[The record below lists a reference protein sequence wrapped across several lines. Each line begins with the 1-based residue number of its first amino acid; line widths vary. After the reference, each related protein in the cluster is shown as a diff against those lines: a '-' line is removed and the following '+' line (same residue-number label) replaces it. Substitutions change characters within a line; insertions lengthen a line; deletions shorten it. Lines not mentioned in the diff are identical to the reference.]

1 MTCRNTVKLASA
13 SALWSELRQCRWK
26 EGTALEQDAI
36 RPRRRPCP
44 DRGRAAAAQAITVGA
59 TSSTSDAP
67 IYIADKKGYFRAEG
81 LEVKVANFR
90 SAADMVAPLGAGQ
103 IEAGAGSASAG
114 LYNAV
119 ARGIRIKIVA
129 DKASSPPGYGGTKI
143 LVRKDHVE
151 SGRYREL
158 TDLKGMKFAMNAPGV
173 SNTSTL
179 NTLLKSAGLKYSDV
193 ETVDMPLPDHVAAL
207 KNKSVDAAAS
217 VEPGPALAVR
227 NGDAVVIKSDDEI
240 LPNHQIAVL
249 LYAEEFALKRP
260 AAARSFMR
268 AYLRAVRFYNGAL
281 ADGRLGGPNADE
293 VIAILSEAT
302 PIKSREIYKLITP
315 TGMNPDGR
323 VNKASLAH
331 DLAFYAEQG
340 LVKGAVDLD
349 DAVDGSFVE
358 AALQELGPYRR

>member
-1 MTCRNTVKLASA
+1 LRSRTSFGLAVC
-13 SALWSELRQCRWK
+13 ALLL
-26 EGTALEQDAI
+26 A
-36 RPRRRPCP
+36 PC
-44 DRGRAAAAQAITVGA
+44 DMAAAQAITVGA

-67 IYIADKKGYFRAEG
+67 IYIADKKGYFRDEG
-81 LEVKVANFR
+81 LDVKVVSFR

-158 TDLKGMKFAMNAPGV
+158 RDLKGMKFAMNAPGV

-179 NTLLKSAGLKYSDV
+179 NTLLKSVGLKYSDV

-207 KNKSVDAAAS
+207 KNKSVDASAS
-217 VEPGPALAVR
+217 VEPGPTLAIKG
-227 NGDAVVIKSDDEI
+227 GDAVLIKSDDEI

-249 LYAEEFALKRP
+249 LYAEEFAAKRP
-260 AAARSFMR
+260 VAARQFMR
-268 AYLRAVRFYNGAL
+268 AYIRAVRFYNGAL
-281 ADGRLGGPNADE
+281 ANGRLDGANADE
-293 VIAILSEAT
+293 VIAILAEAT

-323 VNKASLAH
+323 VNKSSLAY
-331 DLAFYAEQG
+331 DLAFYTEQG
-340 LVKGAVDLD
+340 LVKGAVNLD
-349 DAVDGSFVE
+349 DAIDGSFVE
-358 AALQELGPYRR
+358 AALKELGPYRP

>member
-1 MTCRNTVKLASA
+1 MPFGLIVCALLLAP
-13 SALWSELRQCRWK
+13 C
-26 EGTALEQDAI
+26 GT
-36 RPRRRPCP
+36 
-44 DRGRAAAAQAITVGA
+44 AAAQTITVGA

-67 IYIADKKGYFRAEG
+67 IYIADKKGYFRDEG
-81 LEVKVANFR
+81 LDVKVVNFR

-119 ARGIRIKIVA
+119 ARGIKIRIVA

-158 TDLKGMKFAMNAPGV
+158 KDLKGMKFAMNAPGV

-179 NTLLKSAGLKYSDV
+179 NTLLKSVGLKYSDV

-207 KNKSVDAAAS
+207 KNKSVDASAS
-217 VEPGPALAVR
+217 VEPGPALAIR
-227 NGDAVVIKSDDEI
+227 NGDAVLIKSDDEI

-249 LYAEEFALKRP
+249 LYAEEFALKRS
-260 AAARSFMR
+260 AAARQFMR
-268 AYLRAVRFYNGAL
+268 AYIRAVRFYNGAL
-281 ADGRLGGPNADE
+281 ANGRLNGQNADE
-293 VIAILSEAT
+293 VIAILAEAT
-302 PIKSREIYKLITP
+302 PIKSREIYKSITP

-323 VNKASLAH
+323 VNKASLAY
-331 DLAFYAEQG
+331 DLAFYTEQG
-340 LVKGAVDLD
+340 LVKGAINLD
-349 DAVDGSFVE
+349 DAIDGSFVE
-358 AALQELGPYRR
+358 AALKELGPYRP

>member
-1 MTCRNTVKLASA
+1 MNSRMLLALFA
-13 SALWSELRQCRWK
+13 CAALAPTGK
-26 EGTALEQDAI
+26 
-36 RPRRRPCP
+36 
-44 DRGRAAAAQAITVGA
+44 AAAQTITVGA
-59 TSSTSDAP
+59 TNSTSDAP
-67 IYIADKKGYFRAEG
+67 IYIADRKGYFREEG
-81 LEVKVANFR
+81 LEVKVVNFR

-119 ARGIRIKIVA
+119 ARGIKIKIVA

-158 TDLKGMKFAMNAPGV
+158 RDLKGMKFAMNAPGV

-179 NTLLKSAGLKYSDV
+179 NTLLKSAGLNYSDV
-193 ETVDMPLPDHVAAL
+193 ETIDMPLPDHVAAL
-207 KNKSVDAAAS
+207 KNKSVDASAS

-249 LYAEEFALKRP
+249 LYSEEFTVKRA
-260 AAARSFMR
+260 AAARQFMR
-268 AYLRAVRFYNGAL
+268 AYIRAVRFYNGAL
-281 ADGRLGGPNADE
+281 ENGRLEGSNADE

-315 TGMNPDGR
+315 TGMNPDGH
-323 VNKASLAH
+323 VNKASLAY
-331 DLAFYAEQG
+331 DLAFYTEQG
-340 LVKGAVDLD
+340 LIKGAVSLD
-349 DAVDGSFVE
+349 EAVDGSFVE
-358 AALQELGPYRR
+358 GALKDLGPYRR

>member
-1 MTCRNTVKLASA
+1 LTLGSGLSIFYPDPLRRSARREDARLNIRIFVGFAVLLSA
-13 SALWSELRQCRWK
+13 SCA
-26 EGTALEQDAI
+26 
-36 RPRRRPCP
+36 P
-44 DRGRAAAAQAITVGA
+44 AAAQTITVGA

-67 IYIADKKGYFRAEG
+67 IYIADRKGYFRAEG
-81 LEVKVANFR
+81 LDVKVVNFR

-103 IEAGAGSASAG
+103 LEAGAGSASAG

-119 ARGIRIKIVA
+119 ARGIAIKIVA

-143 LVRKDHVE
+143 LVRKDHLE

-158 TDLKGMKFAMNAPGV
+158 KDLKGMKFAMNAPGV

-179 NTLLKSAGLKYSDV
+179 NTLLKSVGLKYSDV

-207 KNKSVDAAAS
+207 RNKSVDASAS

-249 LYAEEFALKRP
+249 LFAEDFARKRP
-260 AAARSFMR
+260 DAAKNFMR
-268 AYLRAVRFYNGAL
+268 AYIRAVRFYNGAL
-281 ADGRLGGPNADE
+281 KDGRLDGPNADE
-293 VIAILSEAT
+293 VIAILSDAT
-302 PIKSREIYKLITP
+302 PIKSRDIYKLITP

-323 VNKASLAH
+323 VNKASLAY
-331 DLAFYAEQG
+331 DLAFYTEQG
-340 LVKGAVDLD
+340 LVKSAVNLD

-358 AALQELGPYRR
+358 AALKELGPYRP

>member
-1 MTCRNTVKLASA
+1 
-13 SALWSELRQCRWK
+13 
-26 EGTALEQDAI
+26 
-36 RPRRRPCP
+36 
-44 DRGRAAAAQAITVGA
+44 
-59 TSSTSDAP
+59 
-67 IYIADKKGYFRAEG
+67 
-81 LEVKVANFR
+81 
-90 SAADMVAPLGAGQ
+90 
-103 IEAGAGSASAG
+103 
-114 LYNAV
+114 
-119 ARGIRIKIVA
+119 
-129 DKASSPPGYGGTKI
+129 
-143 LVRKDHVE
+143 VRKDHVE

-158 TDLKGMKFAMNAPGV
+158 KDLKGMKFAMNAPGV

-179 NTLLKSAGLKYSDV
+179 NTLLKSAGLKYFDV

-260 AAARSFMR
+260 VEAKSFMR

-302 PIKSREIYKLITP
+302 PIKSREIYQLITP

-323 VNKASLAH
+323 VNKASLAY
-331 DLAFYAEQG
+331 DLAFYTEQG
-340 LVKGAVDLD
+340 LVKGVVDLE

-358 AALQELGPYRR
+358 AALKELGPYRR

>member
-1 MTCRNTVKLASA
+1 VRFCIGIFLGFV
-13 SALWSELRQCRWK
+13 ALLSL
-26 EGTALEQDAI
+26 
-36 RPRRRPCP
+36 PCAP
-44 DRGRAAAAQAITVGA
+44 AAAQTITVGA

-67 IYIADKKGYFRAEG
+67 IYIADRKGYFRAEG
-81 LEVKVANFR
+81 LDVKVANFR

-103 IEAGAGSASAG
+103 LEAGAGSASAG

-119 ARGIRIKIVA
+119 ARGIAIKIVA

-143 LVRKDHVE
+143 LVRKDHVA

-158 TDLKGMKFAMNAPGV
+158 KDLKGMKFAMNAPGV

-179 NTLLKSAGLKYSDV
+179 NTLLKSVGLKYSDV

-207 KNKSVDAAAS
+207 KNKSVDASAS

-249 LYAEEFALKRP
+249 LYAEDFARKRP
-260 AAARSFMR
+260 DAAKSFMR
-268 AYLRAVRFYNGAL
+268 AYIRAVRFYNGAL
-281 ADGRLGGPNADE
+281 KDGRLDGPNADE
-293 VIAILSEAT
+293 VIAILTDAT
-302 PIKSREIYKLITP
+302 PIKSRDIYKLITP

-323 VNKASLAH
+323 VNKASLAY
-331 DLAFYAEQG
+331 DLAFYTEQG
-340 LVKGAVDLD
+340 LVKSAVNLD

-358 AALQELGPYRR
+358 AALKELGPYRP

>member
-1 MTCRNTVKLASA
+1 MASLMGK
-13 SALWSELRQCRWK
+13 ALIAVVACAVMVAPPL
-26 EGTALEQDAI
+26 
-36 RPRRRPCP
+36 
-44 DRGRAAAAQAITVGA
+44 AAAQVITVGA

-67 IYIADKKGYFRAEG
+67 IYIAEKKGYFQAEG
-81 LEVKVANFR
+81 LDVKVTSFR

-103 IEAGAGSASAG
+103 LQAGAGSASAG

-129 DKASSPPGYGGTKI
+129 DKASSPPGYGATKI

-151 SGRYREL
+151 NGRYKEL
-158 TDLKGMKFAMNAPGV
+158 RDLKGMRFAMNAPGV

-179 NTLLKSAGLKYSDV
+179 NTLLHSAGLKYSDV
-193 ETVDMPLPDHVAAL
+193 ETIDLPLPDHVAAL

-217 VEPGPALAVR
+217 VEPAPAIAIR
-227 NGDAVVIKSDDEI
+227 DGDAVLIKSDDEI

-249 LYAEEFALKRP
+249 LYSEDFALHQTEP
-260 AAARSFMR
+260 ARRFMR
-268 AYLRAVRFYNGAL
+268 AYLRAVRFYNDAL
-281 ADGRLGGPNADE
+281 ANGRLEGATADE

-315 TGMNPDGR
+315 TGMNPDGQ
-323 VNKASLAH
+323 VNRPSLAY

-340 LVKGAVDLD
+340 LIKGKIALD
-349 DAVDGSFVE
+349 DVIDGSFVQ
-358 AALQELGPYRR
+358 AAVAALGPYRR